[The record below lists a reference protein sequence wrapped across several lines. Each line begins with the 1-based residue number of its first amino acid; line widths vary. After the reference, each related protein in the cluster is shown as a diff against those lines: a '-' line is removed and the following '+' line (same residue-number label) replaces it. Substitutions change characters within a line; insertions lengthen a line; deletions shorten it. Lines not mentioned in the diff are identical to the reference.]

1 MSGNDLY
8 VNYLTRA
15 YSGLME
21 SRLAEGSVKGIKGF
35 YDYVNNGD
43 KKTEGT

>member
-21 SRLAEGSVKGIKGF
+21 SRLAEGSVL
-35 YDYVNNGD
+35 
-43 KKTEGT
+43 

>member
-1 MSGNDLY
+1 MSSNDLY

-21 SRLAEGSVKGIKGF
+21 SRLAGGSVKGINGF
-35 YDYVNNGD
+35 YDYVNDGD
-43 KKTEGT
+43 K